1 MEWHRIQTSSPE
13 TTIAIQAYNN
23 QIQLTMTTPGAQGYL
38 HLQSDRGG
46 YHLLLSGLIIG
57 LQSIITLGIHHT
69 SVHIQTNLST
79 KALSRALKDKGDNH
93 RTSYHE
99 YFPLKTEIQT
109 LRDKYDITISKFSQV
124 TSPKQKSEPSPLYY
138 NNTTMVSLRY
148 NGRPTHKY
156 RMYLQT
162 LPCAE
167 EYKTYMI
174 TKYNLG
180 PVWEKID
187 WFNFFEAMK
196 KYDNKGATI
205 SKFLHGW
212 LSTGSNHQRY
222 GKFKRKQCPFC
233 DQAETTAHLYQCQE
247 IQQKKMISTEL
258 DDLWTKAKE
267 HLDPQLIHQLS
278 ICTDKWRSQPQN
290 DDLPEHYQ

>member
-46 YHLLLSGLIIG
+46 YHLLLSGLTIG

-180 PVWEKID
+180 PVWEKSIGSIFLKRWKNTTIKAPQSANSCTAGCQQEVIISD
-187 WFNFFEAMK
+187 MENSKENNALSVTRLKQPPTSINAK
-196 KYDNKGATI
+196 KSNK
-205 SKFLHGW
+205 
-212 LSTGSNHQRY
+212 
-222 GKFKRKQCPFC
+222 KRWSAP
-233 DQAETTAHLYQCQE
+233 
-247 IQQKKMISTEL
+247 
-258 DDLWTKAKE
+258 
-267 HLDPQLIHQLS
+267 
-278 ICTDKWRSQPQN
+278 N
-290 DDLPEHYQ
+290 